1 MIRIFF
7 DESLYLVPLV
17 YQYHLVLG
25 GNPATLPGMYLK
37 SLQLHGFKTFA
48 AKTQLQFE
56 PGITAIVGPNGSGKS
71 NIADAIRW
79 VLGEQSARSLRS
91 SRMED
96 VIFGGSRKS
105 RPLGFADVQVTLDN
119 EDRHF
124 ALDYSEVAIRRRY
137 HRSGESEFN
146 LNKTTCRLGDIQNML
161 MDTGL
166 GKGAYSIIGQ
176 GQVASVLSSKPEE
189 RRAIFE
195 EAAGINRFKNQK
207 RKAEARLDNTQ
218 VNLFRLGDIVS
229 ELETRLPT
237 LEEEAEKAER
247 AQALN
252 LRIGEVEKAIFA
264 ADLKKVRGEL
274 GQMGTLLKE
283 LEETSVSTGAQ
294 QNTVELSLEQM
305 QLKFSEAEKS
315 LHALAQEK
323 TRLEADRA
331 QWQNRLKHHGEITR
345 TLSKEQQRAETS
357 LGQINTRLEDINRE
371 LDTLAD
377 RAAALKT
384 RQTAA
389 EESFEATQERA
400 RRVQAAYGDM
410 AAQSGEKQKEMLDAL
425 DTLTRLKERL
435 ATLNENVRW
444 RGLNLAQLTG
454 HIDQLKEQVQAT
466 QTSQQEAQSRLDQHT
481 QERDT
486 HSQALKLQKETVEA
500 ATQKLDQL
508 QREREE
514 VLGALSKAAAEETLL
529 RQLQEQGEGLE
540 EGVKHLREAAKK
552 GLVQGFVGV
561 LGELLKAPTETL
573 DALEAALGPHLQ
585 TAVFETP
592 EQAAAALDWLNKEQK
607 GRAILWGGGAAP
619 AAALHGQSLA
629 RRVQAQAALTP
640 LLHRL
645 LGQVVL
651 VENFTEDDSLTQV
664 SAQGQVRQPGGL
676 LTGGRGKA
684 AAASPLRRKDQ
695 LDKLAASLQTLRA
708 RQGSIDAEVD
718 ATRAAM
724 QQARQK
730 TDELALLVDQTQRA
744 LAVAKEQVSQLTR
757 QQEQLGRELAQKQQ
771 EQSEMEEKGRA
782 EAAEQEKLTLEL
794 NTHEETHSRLQEER
808 NTLAAHQEELLR
820 QKEEQD
826 KALSAARLE
835 LSEVLGQ
842 LAQTQALEK
851 NLLAEQA
858 RLKETL
864 AEVQKTLSHTREE
877 LHSLGNFEQ
886 EYEQATAE
894 LTHRLG
900 ALQTQTESA
909 TSHEVKVH
917 EELAQLQHRRKTLAE
932 QHRAARERLENE
944 RLREARLQSRQE
956 EMLTQGKELLG
967 LTDEDIEEALNADT
981 PLEYGVRAEVK
992 RLKDELRDMGFVN
1005 LGAIREKQSVQARLV
1020 FLKTHYEDL
1029 FEARQK
1035 LLEMIGRIEEQ
1046 TKEAFLATFEAV
1058 KVAFGDLFSGMVPG
1072 GTGDLCLLEPES
1084 PLESGIEILVQ
1095 MPGKARGPLTR
1106 LSGGEQ
1112 TLTAITL
1119 LFSILKVK
1127 PSPFCLLD
1135 EIEAA
1140 LDEPNT
1146 VRFTKFLREFAQG
1159 VQFIVITHNKR
1170 TMEAADALLGVTM
1183 EEDGISK
1190 IVSVKLNQVQDV
1202 LARQN

>member
-1 MIRIFF
+1 M
-7 DESLYLVPLV
+7 
-17 YQYHLVLG
+17 
-25 GNPATLPGMYLK
+25 
-37 SLQLHGFKTFA
+37 
-48 AKTQLQFE
+48 
-56 PGITAIVGPNGSGKS
+56 
-71 NIADAIRW
+71 
-79 VLGEQSARSLRS
+79 
-91 SRMED
+91 
-96 VIFGGSRKS
+96 
-105 RPLGFADVQVTLDN
+105 
-119 EDRHF
+119 
-124 ALDYSEVAIRRRY
+124 
-137 HRSGESEFN
+137 
-146 LNKTTCRLGDIQNML
+146 
-161 MDTGL
+161 
-166 GKGAYSIIGQ
+166 
-176 GQVASVLSSKPEE
+176 
-189 RRAIFE
+189 
-195 EAAGINRFKNQK
+195 
-207 RKAEARLDNTQ
+207 
-218 VNLFRLGDIVS
+218 
-229 ELETRLPT
+229 
-237 LEEEAEKAER
+237 
-247 AQALN
+247 
-252 LRIGEVEKAIFA
+252 
-264 ADLKKVRGEL
+264 
-274 GQMGTLLKE
+274 
-283 LEETSVSTGAQ
+283 
-294 QNTVELSLEQM
+294 
-305 QLKFSEAEKS
+305 
-315 LHALAQEK
+315 
-323 TRLEADRA
+323 
-331 QWQNRLKHHGEITR
+331 
-345 TLSKEQQRAETS
+345 
-357 LGQINTRLEDINRE
+357 
-371 LDTLAD
+371 
-377 RAAALKT
+377 
-384 RQTAA
+384 
-389 EESFEATQERA
+389 
-400 RRVQAAYGDM
+400 
-410 AAQSGEKQKEMLDAL
+410 
-425 DTLTRLKERL
+425 
-435 ATLNENVRW
+435 
-444 RGLNLAQLTG
+444 
-454 HIDQLKEQVQAT
+454 
-466 QTSQQEAQSRLDQHT
+466 
-481 QERDT
+481 
-486 HSQALKLQKETVEA
+486 
-500 ATQKLDQL
+500 
-508 QREREE
+508 
-514 VLGALSKAAAEETLL
+514 
-529 RQLQEQGEGLE
+529 
-540 EGVKHLREAAKK
+540 
-552 GLVQGFVGV
+552 
-561 LGELLKAPTETL
+561 
-573 DALEAALGPHLQ
+573 
-585 TAVFETP
+585 
-592 EQAAAALDWLNKEQK
+592 
-607 GRAILWGGGAAP
+607 
-619 AAALHGQSLA
+619 
-629 RRVQAQAALTP
+629 QAQAALTP